1 MSSFD
6 ISGVVAAALL
16 GATFGL
22 VALAPDMKPVLLLF
36 VVCPPAFV
44 VWVAGKIFVLRGP
57 GAFWSLAC
65 VIVIAN
71 AALYGFVM
79 SIWNSLPRRL
89 SHFALSRRLVLPEEI
104 RDRNGEAGK

>member
-1 MSSFD
+1 MRHSCMSSFD

-44 VWVAGKIFVLRGP
+44 VWVAGK
-57 GAFWSLAC
+57 SLSFA
-65 VIVIAN
+65 VPELFGV
-71 AALYGFVM
+71 
-79 SIWNSLPRRL
+79 W
-89 SHFALSRRLVLPEEI
+89 HALS
-104 RDRNGEAGK
+104 